1 MSDRPKISVKPRL
14 IFLIISEMILRHLE
28 INKLNT
34 QLFLLMSSS
43 HETLSYAHM
52 RTQTHTHACTFTNT
66 HTQTRTTNPVTHTGK
81 HTRAHT
87 DTCIKND
94 VFLQHMHFVQRAHV
108 LGCSHEH
115 TYIQAHALTLTHKH
129 AHMRAAKTHDPYPN
143 GQMLHL

>member
-1 MSDRPKISVKPRL
+1 MSDRPKISVKPRQ

-34 QLFLLMSSS
+34 QLFLLMSRP

-66 HTQTRTTNPVTHTGK
+66 HTQTRTTN
-81 HTRAHT
+81 
-87 DTCIKND
+87 D
-94 VFLQHMHFVQRAHV
+94 VFFQHMHFVQRAHV
-108 LGCSHEH
+108 LGCSHKH
-115 TYIQAHALTLTHKH
+115 IYIQAHALTLTHKH